1 MFTELKKGKLCY
13 MFLAALASVVIAVV
27 ATLFSNHPVDETDSR
42 AEHENGQVY
51 TGRYVQYNETTTRFV
66 N

>member
-1 MFTELKKGKLCY
+1 MFTELKKGKLGY

-27 ATLFSNHPVDETDSR
+27 ATLFSNPPAGETNSR
-42 AEHENGQVY
+42 AKHENEQVY
-51 TGRYVQYNETTTRFV
+51 TGRYVQYNETITRFV